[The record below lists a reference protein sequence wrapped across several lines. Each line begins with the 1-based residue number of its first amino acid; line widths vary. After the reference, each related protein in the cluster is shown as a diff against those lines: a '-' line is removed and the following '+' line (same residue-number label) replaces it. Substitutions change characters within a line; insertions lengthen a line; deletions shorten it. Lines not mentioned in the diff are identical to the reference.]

1 MENRITKLFG
11 IKYPIISGGMVW
23 CSGWELA
30 SAVSNAG
37 GLGIIGAG
45 SMSSELLADH
55 ICKCQKATDKPFGVN
70 IPLAFHG
77 SDGHIDVVIKAGVK
91 VVFTSAGS
99 ANKWTAK
106 LQSFGIIV
114 VHVVAST
121 VFAIKV
127 QSAGVDA
134 VVVEGFEAG
143 GHNGKEETTTMVL
156 APTVKKAI
164 TIPLIVAGG
173 ISSGESVAA
182 AFALGAEGV
191 QIGTRFAL
199 STESSASSEF
209 KKKCIGLPEGS
220 TMLCMKSAGS
230 VRMVRNAVYTR
241 INEAEYAGA
250 SKEQLQE
257 IAGKGRAKMG
267 IFECDLDE
275 GFVEIGQV
283 CSDVRSEQSVAE
295 IFDDIITGYNDAIAK
310 LVTM

>member
-23 CSGWELA
+23 CSGWELV

-37 GLGIIGAG
+37 GLGILGAG
-45 SMSSELLADH
+45 SMSPELLADH

-77 SDGHIDVVIKAGVK
+77 SDKHIEVVIEHGIK

-99 ANKWTAK
+99 PNKWTSK
-106 LQSFGIIV
+106 LQSHGITV

-121 VFAIKV
+121 VFALKV
-127 QSAGVDA
+127 QAAGADA

-182 AFALGAEGV
+182 AFALGADGV

-199 STESSASSEF
+199 SKESSASQEF
-209 KKKCIGLPEGS
+209 KKRCIGLPEGS
-220 TMLCMKSAGS
+220 TMLCMKSAGA
-230 VRMVRNAVYTR
+230 VRMVKNNIFDR

-257 IAGKGRAKMG
+257 IAGKGRAKKG
-267 IFECDLDE
+267 IFECDLE
-275 GFVEIGQV
+275 GGFVEIGQV
-283 CSDVRSEQSVAE
+283 SSDVRDEHSVAD
-295 IFDDIITGYNDAIAK
+295 IFDDIIKGYNETIAK
-310 LVTM
+310 LATM